1 MTKDSKTQSIGT
13 EAEASFKSDGEKLG
27 QGQGLVDGERRRRLA
42 KLGFGVPVLM
52 TLASRPVLAGQCLSN
67 MMSGNL
73 SDPTR
78 GQCAKGWS
86 PGGWSGPGGFPTPAT
101 WTKVSLLYGTL
112 KPNGNSSKFADYTG
126 GATLQNVPS
135 VLNKDSLPSATLLR
149 VVLQDPNTPGLDLT
163 IKNSN
168 LTRHFLC
175 AYLNALFSELSPSS
189 QMLSSPFMYI
199 LKPQQVLDL
208 AGGLAIPAGAA
219 GAPSNYNTF
228 FDSTWV

>member
-78 GQCAKGWS
+78 GQCAMGWS

-101 WTKVSLLYGTL
+101 WSKIGLLYGNLTAGAL
-112 KPNGNSSKFADYTG
+112 PNKFASYTG
-126 GATLQNVPS
+126 GATLQNVPAA
-135 VLNKDSLPSATLLR
+135 LNKDSLPGATLLR

-175 AYLNALFSELSPSS
+175 AYLNALYSELPANS
-189 QMLSSPFMYI
+189 QLPNPPFMYI
-199 LKPQQVLDL
+199 LKSQQVLDL

>member
-1 MTKDSKTQSIGT
+1 MTIDSKIQSIDFD
-13 EAEASFKSDGEKLG
+13 AEASIKSDGMQLGHG
-27 QGQGLVDGERRRRLA
+27 QGTVDSERRRRLA

-86 PGGWSGPGGFPTPAT
+86 PGGWSGPGGFPTPNT
-101 WTKVSLLYGTL
+101 WSMIGLLYGNLTTGAL
-112 KPNGNSSKFADYTG
+112 PNKFESYTG
-126 GATLQNVPS
+126 GATLQNVPAI
-135 VLNKDSLPSATLLR
+135 LNKNNLPTNTFLR
-149 VVLQDPNTPGLDLT
+149 VVLRDPNTPGLDPVVA
-163 IKNSN
+163 SAN

-175 AYLNALFSELSPSS
+175 AYLNAKYGELSGDS
-189 QMLSSPFMYI
+189 FMYI
-199 LKPQQVLDL
+199 LKSQQVLDL